1 MALSIKKI
9 SGTITCATGL
19 HIGGAKDN
27 LKIGGIDTPVIKHP
41 VTDLPYIPGS
51 SLKGKLRSLL
61 ELKAGKLDVCKCG
74 ACNICLL
81 FGSGDVKTKSSIT
94 RLLVRDAKIS
104 KNNKTDASVTEEK
117 YENRIDRKTGIT
129 TSGSLR
135 QIERVPEGTIFDF
148 EIVLRILSEED
159 KKLEEMV
166 KEALALLSNDYL
178 GGGGSR
184 GYGQVSIAYT
194 VS

>member
-1 MALSIKKI
+1 MSLSTIKF
-9 SGTITCATGL
+9 SGTIECKTGL
-19 HIGGAKDN
+19 HIGGSKDN

-41 VTDLPYIPGS
+41 ITDIPYIPGS

-61 ELKAGKLDVCKCG
+61 EIKAGKP
-74 ACNICLL
+74 NICTCGVCDICKL
-81 FGSGDVKTKSSIT
+81 FGSGDVNTKNSIT

-104 KNNKTDASVTEEK
+104 TKNTTDASVTEEK

-129 TSGSLR
+129 TKGSLR

-148 EIVLRILSEED
+148 EIVLRVLTEED
-159 KKLEEMV
+159 NKLKETV
-166 KEALALLSNDYL
+166 KEALNLLMNDYL

-184 GYGQVSIAYT
+184 GYGQVLIQYKIE
-194 VS
+194 